1 MSTYSHYTDEELMLE
16 IKAGNML
23 AFDELYRKYSRRLF
37 RFSCSILKYREEAEN
52 IIQDVFLK
60 LWLHRDEIHKSSSV
74 KFYIFTIAYNSSV
87 SVIRKKAK
95 ESQFIEYVK
104 SLQDVVQESADV
116 QIEYKEL
123 DEKLKRV
130 VKTLPLRQKEI
141 YQLHKVEGLKYSEI
155 AEKLNISVNTVEN
168 LMSRALKKIRH
179 RLGEYSLISILFFY
193 LFV

>member
-37 RFSCSILKYREEAEN
+37 RFSCSILKSGEEAEN
-52 IIQDVFLK
+52 ILQDVFLK
-60 LWLHRDEIHKSSSV
+60 LWLNRGEIHKSSSV
-74 KFYIFTIAYNSSV
+74 KFYIFTIAYNSSI

-95 ESQFIEYVK
+95 ELQFIEYVK

-130 VKTLPLRQKEI
+130 VKTLPVRQKEI

-168 LMSRALKKIRH
+168 LMSRALKKIRQ
-179 RLGEYSLISILFFY
+179 RLGEYSLISVLFFY